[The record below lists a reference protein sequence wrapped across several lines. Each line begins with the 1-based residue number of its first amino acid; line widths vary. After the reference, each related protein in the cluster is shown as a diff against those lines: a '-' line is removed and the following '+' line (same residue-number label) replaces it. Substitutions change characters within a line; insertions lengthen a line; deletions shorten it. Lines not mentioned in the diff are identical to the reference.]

1 MFIKSP
7 KKSLKYHLGL
17 DSFNGKI
24 NHSESQSSKIYK
36 SSMDRI
42 NELSSK
48 NKEDIT
54 KLTTRM
60 KEIHLFVQ
68 SLRQSYGKINT
79 RDKNDLLV
87 NGKSFNLKY
96 RKWLKEIFIKRSTRR
111 SLLLSENKLNDFFRM

>member
-1 MFIKSP
+1 
-7 KKSLKYHLGL
+7 
-17 DSFNGKI
+17 
-24 NHSESQSSKIYK
+24 
-36 SSMDRI
+36 MDRI

-87 NGKSFNLKY
+87 SGNL
-96 RKWLKEIFIKRSTRR
+96 
-111 SLLLSENKLNDFFRM
+111 

>member
-1 MFIKSP
+1 MFWKSP
-7 KKSLKYHLGL
+7 NKSFEFLLGL

-87 NGKSFNLKY
+87 SG
-96 RKWLKEIFIKRSTRR
+96 
-111 SLLLSENKLNDFFRM
+111 